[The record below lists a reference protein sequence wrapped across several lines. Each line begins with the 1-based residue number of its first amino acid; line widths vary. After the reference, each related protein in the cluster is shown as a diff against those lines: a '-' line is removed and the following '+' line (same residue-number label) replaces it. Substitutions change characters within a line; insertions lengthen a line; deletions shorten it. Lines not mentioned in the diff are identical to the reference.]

1 MKVIDFLLS
10 YWREIV
16 STVAVITSIV
26 IMCIRK
32 KPVINEMDNIILKVL
47 EKLPEFIN
55 SAETFKGADVK
66 KALVLESVKKF
77 VKDQFSVNLP
87 DTYLESIGCMI
98 EAILS
103 TPQKKEN

>member
-1 MKVIDFLLS
+1 MFILDFIFD

-16 STVAVITSIV
+16 STVAVIASIV

>member
-1 MKVIDFLLS
+1 MKDFILT
-10 YWREIV
+10 YWKEIV
-16 STVAVITSIV
+16 SLLLVIASVV
-26 IMCIRK
+26 IAALKK

-55 SAETFKGADVK
+55 SAENFKGADVK

-87 DTYLESIGCMI
+87 DSYIESIGIMI

-103 TPQKKEN
+103 TPQKH

>member
-1 MKVIDFLLS
+1 MMIDFLKL
-10 YWREIV
+10 YWKEIV
-16 STVAVITSIV
+16 SLFLVIASVV
-26 IMCIRK
+26 IAALKK

-55 SAETFKGADVK
+55 SAENFKGADVK

-87 DTYLESIGCMI
+87 DSYIESIGMMI

-103 TPQKKEN
+103 TPQKH

>member
-1 MKVIDFLLS
+1 MKEFILT

-16 STVAVITSIV
+16 STIAVIASII
-26 IMCIRK
+26 IMAIKK

-66 KALVLESVKKF
+66 KALVIESVKKY
-77 VKDQFSVNLP
+77 VKEQFSINLP
-87 DTYLESIGCMI
+87 DSYIESIGFMI

-103 TPQKKEN
+103 TPQKK

>member
-1 MKVIDFLLS
+1 MVINFLLT
-10 YWREIV
+10 YWKEII
-16 STVAVITSIV
+16 SLLLVIASVV
-26 IMCIRK
+26 IAALKK

-55 SAETFKGADVK
+55 SAENFKGADVK

-87 DTYLESIGCMI
+87 DTYIESIGSMI

-103 TPQKKEN
+103 TPQKH

>member
-1 MKVIDFLLS
+1 MKEFILT

-16 STVAVITSIV
+16 STIAVIASII
-26 IMCIRK
+26 IMAIKK

-66 KALVLESVKKF
+66 KALVIESVKKF
-77 VKDQFSVNLP
+77 VKEQFSINLP
-87 DTYLESIGCMI
+87 DSYIESIGSMI

-103 TPQKKEN
+103 TPQKK